1 MNVISIVVPIY
12 NEEKTLAQLL
22 EALIEVSIDGFT
34 TKEIIL
40 VDDASTDGTPTIAT
54 SYRNTAYAGC
64 KIMYK
69 RHAVNKGKGAALQTG
84 IELST
89 GDVVLIQ
96 DADLEYSPSDINTL
110 VKPINDGHADVV
122 YGSRFVSH
130 DPHRVLYYWHSV
142 GNKFLTTL
150 SNMFSNINLTD
161 METGYKVFR
170 SEVIKSITLQEK
182 KFGVE
187 PEITAKVAKIKGI
200 RIYEVG
206 ISYFGRTYAEG
217 KKVNWKDGFRALY
230 CILRYNL
237 FP

>member
-22 EALIEVSIDGFT
+22 TALISVSITGFSH
-34 TKEIIL
+34 KEIIL
-40 VDDASTDGTPTIAT
+40 VDDASKDDTPAIVA
-54 SYRNTAYAGC
+54 SFSNRSHAGC
-64 KIMYK
+64 TILYK
-69 RHAVNKGKGAALQTG
+69 RHTVNKGKGAALQTG
-84 IELST
+84 IHHCT
-89 GDVVLIQ
+89 GSVILIQ
-96 DADLEYSPSDINTL
+96 DADLEYSPSDINSL
-110 VKPINDGHADVV
+110 VQPIIEGHADVV
-122 YGSRFVSH
+122 YGSRFVSQN
-130 DPHRVLYYWHSV
+130 PHRVLYYWHSV
-142 GNKFLTTL
+142 GNKFLTNL

-170 SEVIKSITLQEK
+170 SEIIKSIRLKEK

-187 PEITAKVAKIKGI
+187 PEITAKIAKLKGI

-230 CILRYNL
+230 CIIRYNL
-237 FP
+237 FR

>member
-40 VDDASTDGTPTIAT
+40 VDDASTDSTPTIAT
-54 SYRNTAYAGC
+54 AYSNTEYAGC

-142 GNKFLTTL
+142 GNKFLTTV